1 MDPAAFA
8 QLARSWH
15 EYYVLCGTAAATL
28 MGLLFVSLSL
38 HVEALR
44 ESSRN
49 HLSVMARSAF
59 ASFLMVLF
67 VSLLMLTPALQR
79 RPLSVSLILIGVIRI
94 AISVPALRRTFIKD
108 RDGTAYGRAY
118 VIAHTVLPIGAFIAL
133 LAAGVLLA
141 GRHADD
147 GLEFLMLGCTLL
159 LADAA
164 RCAWDLL
171 VKVGRL
177 GHPGSR

>member
-1 MDPAAFA
+1 VDPAAFA
-8 QLARSWH
+8 TLARSWH
-15 EYYVLCGTAAATL
+15 EYYILSGTAAATL

-38 HVEALR
+38 HVETLR

-49 HLSVMARSAF
+49 HASVMARSAF
-59 ASFLMVLF
+59 VSFLMVMF
-67 VSLLMLTPALQR
+67 VSLLMLSPAVAR
-79 RPLSVSLILIGVIRI
+79 RPLSVSLILLGLLRI
-94 AISVPALRRTFIKD
+94 AVSVPALRRTFISEHS
-108 RDGTAYGRAY
+108 GAAYGRGY
-118 VIAHTVLPIGAFIAL
+118 VIAHTVLPIAAFIAL

-141 GRHADD
+141 GRHAQD

-171 VKVGRL
+171 VKVGHL
-177 GHPGSR
+177 GRAGSR